1 MSFSRTMPGLLSGGA
16 LNASMR
22 GIGMRVGAQEPA
34 AADLEVTLVSV
45 AHHVLPHD
53 YRTLG
58 VLVAWFDVHQDR
70 VNVPRLLRLV
80 RIVAKAPLEKA
91 WWASIATWLERQD
104 ARWRPMTRIY
114 EGPSLDLDD
123 AVVTELQLRRV
134 GHDPRFEHAPLRI
147 HARLLR
153 SRATD
158 VDDPIQLAARNP
170 LYLRRVQLGASYRAD
185 VWAALD
191 EDPNATPAVIAR
203 KVGCAYETA
212 RSVARDWA
220 TARAAA
226 SARMHC

>member
-1 MSFSRTMPGLLSGGA
+1 MSFSRTMPALVPSSA

-22 GIGMRVGAQEPA
+22 GIGMRVGPVEPVP
-34 AADLEVTLVSV
+34 ADLEVTLVSV
-45 AHHVLPHD
+45 AHHALPHD

-80 RIVAKAPLEKA
+80 RTFTKAPLEKA
-91 WWASIATWLERQD
+91 WWASIATWLEGQD

-114 EGPSLDLDD
+114 QGKRLDLDD
-123 AVVTELQLRRV
+123 TVVTELQLRRV
-134 GHDPRFEHAPLRI
+134 GHDSRFEHAPLRV

-153 SRATD
+153 SRAAD

-191 EDPNATPAVIAR
+191 DDPTATPAAIAR

-212 RSVARDWA
+212 RSVARDWT

-226 SARMHC
+226 SARVH